1 MMSVTAMNRVPAT
14 MDRRFTP
21 KAVVWVSGVGAA
33 QRGICPLENPPLTSD
48 SAGFLFF
55 HAF

>member
-1 MMSVTAMNRVPAT
+1 MSVTAMNRVPAT

-21 KAVVWVSGVGAA
+21 EAVVWVSGVGAA